1 VAQPQVE
8 RQTLAPVPAPVA
20 EPLQVERQALGPLLA
35 PVVAQ
40 PQVERQALGQVPDH
54 LPWFH

>member
-1 VAQPQVE
+1 VE
-8 RQTLAPVPAPVA
+8 RLAPGPVLAPAA
-20 EPLQVERQALGPLLA
+20 EQPRVEHQALGPLLA